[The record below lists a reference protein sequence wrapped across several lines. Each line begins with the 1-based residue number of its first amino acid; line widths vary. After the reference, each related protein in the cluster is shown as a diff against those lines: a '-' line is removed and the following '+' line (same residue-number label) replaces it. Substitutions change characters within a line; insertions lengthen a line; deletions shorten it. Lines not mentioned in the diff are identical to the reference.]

1 MKQFFLAL
9 IGIVLLAGQ
18 AGAQT
23 PVALYG
29 IYETGTGRKIDDW
42 NDWVERTLSN
52 ADIILWGEEHNDSI
66 GHLLQTDMLSSLQ
79 RSVSAE
85 PLAFSMEMFQTDVQ
99 GVMDEYLA
107 GWISEKNFKNES
119 RAWNNYKDYEAMV
132 NFARSNN
139 IPVVCANT
147 PSRYTNMVT
156 RGNFKAL
163 DALPK
168 RTKQAYLP
176 PLPIDTLSGRYAEK
190 FLEAMGGHRNPDM
203 FIYQSQN
210 LWDATMA
217 HNILKA
223 AKKHRVFHING
234 RFHTDEYLGTAAR
247 VTLRTKKKVV
257 TISCFP
263 ADAYDVNE
271 HKGLA
276 DYVIITRPAG
286 TTD

>member
-1 MKQFFLAL
+1 MKTFVSAL
-9 IGIVLLAGQ
+9 IFIILSNLQLV
-18 AGAQT
+18 AQT
-23 PVALYG
+23 PAELYD
-29 IYETGTGRKIDDW
+29 IYDTRTGQKLEW
-42 NDWVERTLSN
+42 NSFVNNASAG

-66 GHLLQTDMLSSLQ
+66 GHLLQTDMLKALFEQ
-79 RSVSAE
+79 NTKT

-99 GVMDEYLA
+99 SIMDEYLA
-107 GWISEKNFKNES
+107 GWISEKNFKTES

-132 NFARSNN
+132 KFAKDNK

-168 RTKQAYLP
+168 ATKKAYLP
-176 PLPIDTLSGRYAEK
+176 PFPLDTLSGRYAEK
-190 FLEAMGGHRNPDM
+190 FLEAMGGHVNPNM

-217 HNILKA
+217 FNILKA

-234 RFHTDEYLGTAAR
+234 RFHSDEYEGTAAR
-247 VTLRTKKKVV
+247 VIKNTKKKVV
-257 TISCFP
+257 TISCF
-263 ADAYDVNE
+263 DAAKYDAE
-271 HKGLA
+271 AHKKMG
-276 DYVIITRPAG
+276 DYVIITKKG
-286 TTD
+286 